1 MNILIVGGGS
11 KFGLSFTK
19 FLKSK
24 DHSVDIITSK
34 MLPILGVDSY
44 RVNWNTVKQKDI
56 IDIANKIN
64 NKNKIYDI
72 IFFNQNSYMGI
83 DQIVFKE
90 NKQLPDIDKWNQ
102 SYFTHCQLPLLL
114 IKLLESSISKETKI
128 GWMLTGMIH
137 TDQPEQYKHALY
149 GAAKY
154 TNQSIMKMFSVFD
167 HKGIFFGLDPIWLDM
182 SQEEKECSDIF
193 STICQISSSGTV
205 ITKHGVLK

>member
-83 DQIVFKE
+83 DQI
-90 NKQLPDIDKWNQ
+90 
-102 SYFTHCQLPLLL
+102 
-114 IKLLESSISKETKI
+114 
-128 GWMLTGMIH
+128 
-137 TDQPEQYKHALY
+137 
-149 GAAKY
+149 
-154 TNQSIMKMFSVFD
+154 
-167 HKGIFFGLDPIWLDM
+167 
-182 SQEEKECSDIF
+182 
-193 STICQISSSGTV
+193 
-205 ITKHGVLK
+205 